1 MSMELCHR
9 LRRAGERDY
18 RDLLCLYRELM
29 GEIPVLA
36 GTGGAEMLRRILEHP
51 GTCIAVAEVEAQVVS
66 AATLH
71 ILPNL
76 THGGRPYAL
85 IENVVTLRAFQ
96 GRGLGR
102 AVMGFARDAAWAED
116 AYKIMLLTGKA
127 AAARGFYERL
137 GYSGDDKHAMTLR
150 RSPARK
156 PPPGNLPQ

>member
-1 MSMELCHR
+1 MNIASECR
-9 LRRAGERDY
+9 LRRAAERDY
-18 RDLLCLYRELM
+18 GGLLRLYRELM
-29 GEIPVLA
+29 GDLPVLA
-36 GTGGAEMLRRILEHP
+36 GVEGAAMLRRILQHP
-51 GTCIAVAEVEAQVVS
+51 GTSIAVAEAEGQVVS
-66 AATLH
+66 TATLH
-71 ILPNL
+71 VLPNL

-102 AVMGFARDAAWAED
+102 AVMTFARDAAWAQD
-116 AYKIMLLTGKA
+116 AYKIMLLTGSA